1 MTRTRTSLSALQ
13 RPLHQWLLGLALV
26 CAGFAASAQ
35 QGSQMSI
42 GRLNLQQGTVSVSS
56 AGNDR
61 WSAARPGRQLAVGDR
76 IWTDRNARAEV
87 YIGPAALRL
96 DGGTYVEFTGIDEDT
111 IRINASRGNLQLSV
125 RDMSPGQRISISIDT
140 PNLSAAIGAP
150 GEYRIATDA
159 ADTTTTWVAV
169 ASGHLTLHGQN
180 GISQVLTE
188 RQQTTVSG
196 RNLATVR
203 TTRSQNSSFDTWVA
217 ERSRFDDQSEPA
229 RYGQPAVV
237 VPPAALVARQ
247 QQIEYEQAQQQAQW
261 MEQQRAA
268 QAAQQQQQE
277 WQREQDW
284 RQQQEWRRQ
293 EDWRQQREWQQRRD
307 WRERAEQDR
316 WQQQQQQ
323 QQLQLQLQRQQ
334 QQALRQQQEMQQ
346 RAAQAQALQQQ
357 QLLQQQQ
364 AAQMQLQQQRAAQQ
378 QALAQ
383 QQMLR
388 QQQEL
393 QQRAAQMQQ
402 QAQAQQQ
409 ALQQAQL
416 RALQQQRG
424 IQPQPGQP
432 AGDDPRRLWTSP
444 DSR

>member
-1 MTRTRTSLSALQ
+1 MRGL
-13 RPLHQWLLGLALV
+13 LLGLALV
-26 CAGFAASAQ
+26 CAGFAANAQ
-35 QGSQMSI
+35 SI

-56 AGNDR
+56 AGDDR
-61 WSAARPGRQLAVGDR
+61 WSAARPGRELGAGDR

-111 IRINASRGNLQLSV
+111 IRINAGRGNLQLSV
-125 RDMSPGQRISISIDT
+125 RDMASGQRISIDT
-140 PNLSAAIGAP
+140 PNLSAVIGAP
-150 GEYRIATDA
+150 GEYRIAVDE
-159 ADTTTTWVAV
+159 ADTTTTWAAV
-169 ASGHLTLHGQN
+169 ASGHLTLRGQN
-180 GISQVLTE
+180 GISQLLTG

-196 RNLATVR
+196 RNLTTVR

-217 ERSRFDDQSEPA
+217 ERGRYDDPV
-229 RYGQPAVV
+229 RYAQPAVA
-237 VPPAALVARQ
+237 VPPAALIARQ
-247 QQIEYEQAQQQAQW
+247 QQIEYEQARQQAQW

-268 QAAQQQQQE
+268 QAAQQQQLE

-284 RQQQEWRRQ
+284 RQQQEWRQR
-293 EDWRQQREWQQRRD
+293 REWRD
-307 WRERAEQDR
+307 RAEQDR
-316 WQQQQQQ
+316 WQQQQQ
-323 QQLQLQLQRQQ
+323 LQLQLQQQ
-334 QQALRQQQEMQQ
+334 QRQALRQQQEMQQ

-393 QQRAAQMQQ
+393 QQRTAQMQQ

-424 IQPQPGQP
+424 TPPQPGQP

-444 DSR
+444 DSRQ

>member
-1 MTRTRTSLSALQ
+1 MTRTRTSLSALR
-13 RPLHQWLLGLALV
+13 RPLHQWLLGLAVV

-56 AGNDR
+56 AGDER
-61 WSAARPGRQLAVGDR
+61 WSPARPGRQLAVGDR

-111 IRINASRGNLQLSV
+111 IRISASRGNLQLSV
-125 RDMSPGQRISISIDT
+125 RDMSSGQRISIDT

-180 GISQVLTE
+180 GISQQLTE

-196 RNLATVR
+196 RNLTTVR

-237 VPPAALVARQ
+237 VPPAALIARQ

-268 QAAQQQQQE
+268 QAAQQQQLE

-316 WQQQQQQ
+316 WQQ

-424 IQPQPGQP
+424 IQPQPAQP

>member
-13 RPLHQWLLGLALV
+13 RPLRGLLLGLALV
-26 CAGFAASAQ
+26 CAGFAANAQ
-35 QGSQMSI
+35 SI

-56 AGNDR
+56 AGDDR
-61 WSAARPGRQLAVGDR
+61 WSAARPGRELGAGDR

-111 IRINASRGNLQLSV
+111 IRINAGRGNLQLSV
-125 RDMSPGQRISISIDT
+125 RDMASGQRISIDT
-140 PNLSAAIGAP
+140 PNLSAVIGAP
-150 GEYRIATDA
+150 GEYRIAVDE
-159 ADTTTTWVAV
+159 ADTTTTWAAV
-169 ASGHLTLHGQN
+169 ASGHLTLRGQN
-180 GISQVLTE
+180 GISQLLTG

-196 RNLATVR
+196 RNLTTVR

-217 ERSRFDDQSEPA
+217 ERGRYDDPV
-229 RYGQPAVV
+229 RYAQPAVA
-237 VPPAALVARQ
+237 VPPAALIARQ
-247 QQIEYEQAQQQAQW
+247 QQIEYEQARQQAQW

-268 QAAQQQQQE
+268 QAAQQQQLE

-284 RQQQEWRRQ
+284 RQQQEWRQR
-293 EDWRQQREWQQRRD
+293 REWRD
-307 WRERAEQDR
+307 RAEQDR
-316 WQQQQQQ
+316 WQQQQQ
-323 QQLQLQLQRQQ
+323 LQLQLQQQ
-334 QQALRQQQEMQQ
+334 QRQALRQQQEMQQ

-393 QQRAAQMQQ
+393 QQRTAQMQQ

-424 IQPQPGQP
+424 TPPQPGQP

-444 DSR
+444 DSRQ

>member
-13 RPLHQWLLGLALV
+13 RPLRSLLLGLALV
-26 CAGFAASAQ
+26 CAGFAANAQ
-35 QGSQMSI
+35 SI

-56 AGNDR
+56 AGDDR
-61 WSAARPGRQLAVGDR
+61 WSAARPGRELGAGDR

-111 IRINASRGNLQLSV
+111 IRINAGRGNLQLSV
-125 RDMSPGQRISISIDT
+125 RDMASGQRISIDT
-140 PNLSAAIGAP
+140 PNLSAVIGAP
-150 GEYRIATDA
+150 GEYRIAVDE
-159 ADTTTTWVAV
+159 ADTTTTWAAV
-169 ASGHLTLHGQN
+169 ASGHLTLRGQN
-180 GISQVLTE
+180 GISQLLTG

-196 RNLATVR
+196 RNLTTVR
-203 TTRSQNSSFDTWVA
+203 TTRSQNGSFDTWVA
-217 ERSRFDDQSEPA
+217 ERGRYDDPV
-229 RYGQPAVV
+229 RYAQPAVV
-237 VPPAALVARQ
+237 APPAALIVRQ
-247 QQIEYEQAQQQAQW
+247 QQIEYEQARQQAQW

-268 QAAQQQQQE
+268 QAAQQQQLE

-293 EDWRQQREWQQRRD
+293 EDWRQRREWRD
-307 WRERAEQDR
+307 RAEQDR

-323 QQLQLQLQRQQ
+323 QQLQLQLQQQ
-334 QQALRQQQEMQQ
+334 QRQALRQQQEMQQ

-393 QQRAAQMQQ
+393 QQRTAQMQQ

-424 IQPQPGQP
+424 TPPQPGQP

-444 DSR
+444 DSRQ

>member
-13 RPLHQWLLGLALV
+13 RPLRGLLLGLALV
-26 CAGFAASAQ
+26 CAGFAANAQ
-35 QGSQMSI
+35 SI

-56 AGNDR
+56 AGDDR
-61 WSAARPGRQLAVGDR
+61 WSAARPGRELGAGDR

-111 IRINASRGNLQLSV
+111 IRINAGRGNLQLSV
-125 RDMSPGQRISISIDT
+125 RDMAPGQRISIDT
-140 PNLSAAIGAP
+140 PNLSAVIGAP
-150 GEYRIATDA
+150 GEYRIAVDE
-159 ADTTTTWVAV
+159 ADTTTTWAAV
-169 ASGHLTLHGQN
+169 ASGHLTLRGQN
-180 GISQVLTE
+180 GISQLLTG

-196 RNLATVR
+196 RNLTTVR
-203 TTRSQNSSFDTWVA
+203 TTRSQNGSFDTWVA
-217 ERSRFDDQSEPA
+217 ERGRYDDPV
-229 RYGQPAVV
+229 RYAQPAVA
-237 VPPAALVARQ
+237 VPPAALIARQ
-247 QQIEYEQAQQQAQW
+247 QQIEYEQARQQAQW

-268 QAAQQQQQE
+268 QAAQQQQLE

-293 EDWRQQREWQQRRD
+293 EDWRQRREWRD
-307 WRERAEQDR
+307 RAEQDR
-316 WQQQQQQ
+316 WQQQQQ
-323 QQLQLQLQRQQ
+323 LQLQLQQQ
-334 QQALRQQQEMQQ
+334 QRQALRQQQEMQQ

-393 QQRAAQMQQ
+393 QQRTAQMQQ

-424 IQPQPGQP
+424 TPPQPGQP

-444 DSR
+444 DSRQ

>member
-13 RPLHQWLLGLALV
+13 RPLRGLLLGLALV
-26 CAGFAASAQ
+26 CAGFAANAQ
-35 QGSQMSI
+35 SI

-56 AGNDR
+56 AGDDR
-61 WSAARPGRQLAVGDR
+61 WSAARPGRELGAGDR

-111 IRINASRGNLQLSV
+111 IRINAGRGNLQLSV
-125 RDMSPGQRISISIDT
+125 RDMASGQRISIDT
-140 PNLSAAIGAP
+140 PNLSAVIGAP
-150 GEYRIATDA
+150 GEYRIAVDE
-159 ADTTTTWVAV
+159 ADTTTTWAAV
-169 ASGHLTLHGQN
+169 ASGHLTLRGQN
-180 GISQVLTE
+180 GISQLLTG

-196 RNLATVR
+196 RNLTTVR

-217 ERSRFDDQSEPA
+217 ERGRYDDPV
-229 RYGQPAVV
+229 RYAQPAVA
-237 VPPAALVARQ
+237 VPPAALIARQ
-247 QQIEYEQAQQQAQW
+247 QQIEYEQARQQAQW

-268 QAAQQQQQE
+268 QAAQQRQLE

-284 RQQQEWRRQ
+284 RQQQEWRQR
-293 EDWRQQREWQQRRD
+293 REWRD
-307 WRERAEQDR
+307 RAEQDR
-316 WQQQQQQ
+316 WQQQ

-393 QQRAAQMQQ
+393 QQRTAQMQQ

-424 IQPQPGQP
+424 TPPQPGQP

-444 DSR
+444 DSRQ

>member
-1 MTRTRTSLSALQ
+1 MNRTRTSLSALQ

-56 AGNDR
+56 AGDER

-125 RDMSPGQRISISIDT
+125 RDMSSGQRISIDT

-180 GISQVLTE
+180 GISQLLTE

-237 VPPAALVARQ
+237 VPPAALIARQ
-247 QQIEYEQAQQQAQW
+247 QQIEYEQAQQQQL
-261 MEQQRAA
+261 
-268 QAAQQQQQE
+268 E

-409 ALQQAQL
+409 ALQQGQL